1 LLEILHVPYAYITI
15 RYICEEDSMPR
26 IKLLVV
32 VVLALIL
39 LMSTAA
45 IAQTEQTPSGWYHY
59 PKEDYPGEGGWWYYW
74 AETGEWQQDPGTQ
87 PATSSGIVCDPG
99 ERIVVNGTQLC

>member
-1 LLEILHVPYAYITI
+1 
-15 RYICEEDSMPR
+15 MPR

-59 PKEDYPGEGGWWYYW
+59 PHEDYPGEGGWWYYW
-74 AETGEWQQDPGTQ
+74 AETGEWQKDPGTQ
-87 PATSSGIVCDPG
+87 PATTSSGIVCDPG
-99 ERIVVNGTQLC
+99 VRVVVNKNQLC

>member
-1 LLEILHVPYAYITI
+1 M
-15 RYICEEDSMPR
+15 RR

-32 VVLALIL
+32 VLASIL

-59 PKEDYPGEGGWWYYW
+59 PHEDYPGEGGWWYYW
-74 AETGEWQQDPGTQ
+74 AETGEWQRDPGTQ
-87 PATSSGIVCDPG
+87 PATTSSGIVCDPG
-99 ERIVVNGTQLC
+99 ERIVVNGKQLC